1 MSDSERKFNIDTEKN
16 PLMTPKRIAFIVK
29 RTSVQVDAR
38 DEEMVMTFPELVV
51 KGLIIFEVVVIVLT
65 IISLFFDAPLEWI
78 ANPNHTPSPAK
89 APWYFLGI
97 QELLHY
103 FPPVVA
109 GVLIPVL
116 VIIALI
122 IIPYFEINIK
132 KRELWERKRGRT
144 LVLLTVSMALIDL
157 LAAAFKAWVIA
168 VPTLLLYSLIL
179 TPLFS
184 KSNQGLVGWIRRRS
198 LTEWIMLWFVIMVV
212 VLTIVGTFFRGPEWR
227 WTWPWIDGIY

>member
-179 TPLFS
+179 IPLFS